1 VAVTSFTPP
10 VDAEPI
16 AGDCP
21 YLTKTQVETATGDR
35 VGKVRI
41 RAATPQPVCEFT
53 GSNGNHLATIRVLQ
67 YASADTAMA
76 AVDYY
81 VPPDA
86 SNPETRVP
94 GWTGGAMRTDSG
106 SIVAVA
112 KGGYAVVADS
122 NQETTVDTRQLV
134 LAAVAALAL

>member
-1 VAVTSFTPP
+1 V
-10 VDAEPI
+10 
-16 AGDCP
+16 
-21 YLTKTQVETATGDR
+21 TKTQVETATGDR

-41 RAATPQPVCEFT
+41 RPAIPQPVCEFT
-53 GSNGNHLATIRVLQ
+53 GSNGNHLATVRVLQ
-67 YASADTAMA
+67 LATTAAAIA

-106 SIVAVA
+106 SIVAVC
-112 KGGYAVVADS
+112 KGIYAVVADS

-134 LAAVAALAL
+134 IAAVAALAL